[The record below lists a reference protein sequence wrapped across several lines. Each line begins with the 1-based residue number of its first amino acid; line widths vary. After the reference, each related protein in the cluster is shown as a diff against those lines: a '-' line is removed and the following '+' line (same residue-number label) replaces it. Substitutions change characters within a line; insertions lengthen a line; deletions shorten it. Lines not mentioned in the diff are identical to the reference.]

1 MIAEPRDVYN
11 LHCCFGFRRLG
22 AVNLEMK
29 LTSATVVVCSL
40 RVNISTYLCI
50 NMPAL
55 DLKKWHEKLDRKLLL
70 PAMFNQLL
78 VVMSVIIFSVTI
90 DQI

>member
-1 MIAEPRDVYN
+1 
-11 LHCCFGFRRLG
+11 
-22 AVNLEMK
+22 
-29 LTSATVVVCSL
+29 
-40 RVNISTYLCI
+40 
-50 NMPAL
+50 MPAL

-90 DQI
+90 DQIWFILQINDYVIVIQLPDNFIRIDLFAWDILHFI